1 MDPRMELLGY
11 GGDHE
16 HGSGGQV
23 QVMYTP
29 RAPMASV
36 GRAAL
41 QPVSS
46 TVARP
51 PLSARRRSQQAVL
64 EAKRG
69 LSFAAQQR
77 LTDALQR
84 LDSLQEVAAQS
95 AQIHNTF
102 YAVSNQVPEE
112 RKKIR
117 DRERLLAMELAEI
130 DAVLGQSRSRLA
142 RLRAETAVLSQAAAQ
157 RSVKPVAMEAAWATS
172 AGDSPGPY
180 IISNTAFVSPHCDLL
195 CPNDDTL
202 VAVLP
207 PSTPVEVLE
216 IERRPNHQRL
226 RARIEMPPGWI
237 SLLNLETGMR
247 WAIRKADDLAD
258 NDLDPAATV
267 VEDNA
272 ASRSAALRGWRARV
286 DTECYALQDTIQ
298 SAIRYIGGTS
308 PSARMGASGKA
319 ADEAAPVPVHARRL
333 SSTAHLKRF
342 AALAAEV
349 KTEELWRDIEV
360 ARMELADEESHAAA
374 LSMKVQNR
382 QLKNKQLYRVNMR
395 LQELLDH
402 LQRGRGFIFDD
413 TDETAIQANELADK
427 LFPIAGPTVTKSSS
441 FFPGAN
447 KRGRSKEQLSHDSF
461 SQDSHSTHPHPA
473 SLESMHKMSKEAKA
487 SSLGGFQEGAA
498 TISPTE
504 ARRQRMDLLLRK
516 AGELQRQRTERAQE
530 IIDLRVKLGPLKS
543 ASAKTALGMRHAAA
557 KRQLHHLQFVIC
569 RLTCF
574 ALSEMSVVRKW
585 QKAVQVRMAWM
596 LEALSAPVEV
606 RRNWLLE
613 ALGETIL
620 SVSPMQSRQV
630 SATAD
635 GAILEDEEFGGGQT
649 GLSRQVTPGLSR
661 QVTPGGGDGQW
672 SRQISD
678 QTQSRGFDGMVSPG
692 FNRMVSPGFQRL
704 ITPGTACL
712 WPVPNKAAAP
722 RQPPGAHRRAP
733 DRAGFTGISVTQ
745 EEFLSALRDA
755 LALFRPRTWRSASDL
770 QPVGTAGSG
779 DPPDGAQALWL
790 VASAIASIQMYAR
803 AELAELPKQSAGP
816 IDRGSLFN
824 NKDSHGAAG
833 SSFDTDRQQA
843 GWGTVIAPW
852 AQD

>member
-1 MDPRMELLGY
+1 MELLGY
-11 GGDHE
+11 GGDHDY
-16 HGSGGQV
+16 GSGGQV

-29 RAPMASV
+29 RAQMASA
-36 GRAAL
+36 GLAAL
-41 QPVSS
+41 HPVSS

-51 PLSARRRSQQAVL
+51 PLSARRRSQQAVV

-117 DRERLLAMELAEI
+117 ERERLLAMELAEI

-172 AGDSPGPY
+172 AGDTPGPY

-207 PSTPVEVLE
+207 PGTPVEVLE
-216 IERRPNHQRL
+216 IERRLNLQRL
-226 RARIEMPPGWI
+226 RARIEQPPGWI

-247 WAIRKADDLAD
+247 WAVRKADDLAD

-286 DTECYALQDTIQ
+286 DTESYTLQDTIQ

-319 ADEAAPVPVHARRL
+319 ADEAAPIPVHARRL

-395 LQELLDH
+395 LQELLDN
-402 LQRGRGFIFDD
+402 LQRGRGFLFDD

-427 LFPIAGPTVTKSSS
+427 LFPIKGPEATRSSS
-441 FFPGAN
+441 FFPGAAS
-447 KRGRSKEQLSHDSF
+447 RQGRNEEQQSNDDSSSK
-461 SQDSHSTHPHPA
+461 DSHSTHAHPA

-487 SSLGGFQEGAA
+487 SSLGGFHEGAM

-504 ARRQRMDLLLRK
+504 ARRQKVDLLLRK
-516 AGELQRQRTERAQE
+516 AGELQRQRIERAQE
-530 IIDLRVKLGPLKS
+530 IIDLRAKLGPLKA
-543 ASAKTALGMRHAAA
+543 ASAKSALGMRQAAA

-574 ALSEMSVVRKW
+574 ALSEMSVVKRW

-596 LEALSAPVEV
+596 LEALSAPIEV

-620 SVSPMQSRQV
+620 PVSPIQSRQV

-635 GAILEDEEFGGGQT
+635 STILEDEEGGGGQ
-649 GLSRQVTPGLSR
+649 RGLSR

-672 SRQISD
+672 SRQVSD
-678 QTQSRGFDGMVSPG
+678 QTQSRGFDHMVSPG
-692 FNRMVSPGFQRL
+692 FNRLVSPGFQRL

-722 RQPPGAHRRAP
+722 RQPPGAHRRAS
-733 DRAGFTGISVTQ
+733 DRAGFTGISVTR

-790 VASAIASIQMYAR
+790 VASAMASLQMYAR

-816 IDRGSLFN
+816 MDRGSLF
-824 NKDSHGAAG
+824 KSKELHGAAG
-833 SSFDTDRQQA
+833 SSFETDRQQA